1 MTTPNATPRTAVAT
15 RVAADGNSVTFEQME
30 RMASAV
36 AKSGL
41 FGVKTADQAL
51 ALMLVAQAEGRSP
64 AVAAQEYHIIQG
76 RPALKA
82 DTLLARY
89 QQAGGTVKFEELSE
103 KRCAATF
110 SHPASGS
117 FTIDWTLEMAQRA
130 GLASKDNWK
139 AYPRAMLRAR
149 VISEG
154 VRTSFPGVAIGVYT
168 PEEIRDGAVEVDI
181 TPVPQADAV
190 RGAVQAAAESATALT
205 DAERQEHFN
214 AIDNAADQAAL
225 AAAFA
230 AAWKHAKEAHDTG
243 AQSAFKTVYDAR
255 KADLT
260 KEGQL

>member
-1 MTTPNATPRTAVAT
+1 MTTPNAAPRTAVAT
-15 RVAADGNSVTFEQME
+15 RVAADGNIVTFEQME

-168 PEEIRDGAVEVDI
+168 PEELQDGAPEIDI

-214 AIDNAADQAAL
+214 AIDMAADQTAL

-243 AQSAFKTVYDAR
+243 AQAAFKTVYDAR